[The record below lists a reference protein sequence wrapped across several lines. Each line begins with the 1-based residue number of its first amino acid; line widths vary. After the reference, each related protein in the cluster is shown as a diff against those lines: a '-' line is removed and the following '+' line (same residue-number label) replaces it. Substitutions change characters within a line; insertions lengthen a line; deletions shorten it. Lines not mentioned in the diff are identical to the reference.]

1 MAREATRPVRKP
13 QKPTK
18 ALKPKVPADQL
29 ALKTECGHCHTLFA
43 NPTLAGYHVEGCE
56 AR

>member
-1 MAREATRPVRKP
+1 MRKP
-13 QKPTK
+13 RKAQKAAK
-18 ALKPKVPADQL
+18 LLVPADQL

-43 NPTLAGYHVEGCE
+43 NPTLAAWHVEDCE